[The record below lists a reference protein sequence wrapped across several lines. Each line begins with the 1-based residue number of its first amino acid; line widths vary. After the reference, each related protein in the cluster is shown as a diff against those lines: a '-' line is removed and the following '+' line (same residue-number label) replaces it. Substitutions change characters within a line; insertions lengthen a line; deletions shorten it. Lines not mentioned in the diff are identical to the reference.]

1 MNERNLQRQAVEYL
15 NYQQNAGRLLFLRV
29 NSGMI
34 PIDAAR
40 RRMVRMAP
48 AGFPDLIIFGQRRTV
63 FVELKSDTGKQTPAQ
78 LEFERKAQAMGYQYV
93 VIRSFIELEA
103 LIVTISR

>member
-1 MNERNLQRQAVEYL
+1 MNERHLQRQAIEYL
-15 NYQQNAGRLLFLRV
+15 TYEQNSGRLLFLRV

-63 FVELKSDTGKQTPAQ
+63 FVELKSEKGKQTESQ
-78 LEFERKAQAMGYQYV
+78 REFERKAQTLNYQYA
-93 VIRSFIELEA
+93 VIRSFIELQA
-103 LIVTISR
+103 LVQTISH